1 MSINRR
7 VDYENGIHVQN
18 GILSSLKKN
27 EIVKFTEKWIDL
39 ERECGDP
46 NSERQT

>member
-27 EIVKFTEKWIDL
+27 EIIKFTEKWIDL
-39 ERECGDP
+39 EREYGDP
-46 NSERQT
+46 NLERQT